1 MRQLALI
8 FVPRLFMKSYVMKF
22 AKMIFMAFAL
32 TVAGVALSSC
42 GGNEAVD
49 KSGKEYTSAYIC
61 PMHCDGS
68 GSDQPG
74 KCPVCK
80 MDYKENDKKED

>member
-49 KSGKEYTSAYIC
+49 KSGKEYTSA
-61 PMHCDGS
+61 
-68 GSDQPG
+68 
-74 KCPVCK
+74 
-80 MDYKENDKKED
+80 